1 MGLPSD
7 AAGRPAANSTPA
19 DRTERRTRVH
29 RVIRS
34 ERRAWLLEG
43 QNEVLELVASGAG
56 LSEILDHIALVV
68 EWILEPAF
76 CTISLVE
83 GEASRL
89 RCAAAPSL
97 PDQFHALV
105 QTIEIREGAGPCANA
120 ARLGMPMIVTNIATE
135 VLSESLRAAANAC
148 GLRACWSQPILSQ
161 GGRVLGTLGL
171 YLQEPRAPDPH
182 DHVVIETMAFLARL
196 AIEIHQGADA
206 LLSANTRLAALAQS
220 VPGVVY
226 QRKVSPDGDI
236 RYTYISEGARDL
248 FGVSPEEILADP
260 NALFARHGPEY
271 REDFRERL
279 LAASREMKMWDVE
292 ADIITRDGE
301 RKFTHAIARPRREP
315 DGSVLWDGIILD
327 ATRLRRA
334 RDEAE
339 EANRSKSE
347 FLANMSHEL
356 WTPLNA
362 ILGFSDAMQ
371 IELFGPLGDHRY
383 ADYAKAINDSGRNL
397 LGVINDILDMA
408 KIESGKDA
416 LHEEE
421 VDLVEL
427 LRAVAGLVSERAAA
441 GTVDLQLQIPNDLPR
456 LWADA
461 RKLKQVVVNLMSNGV
476 KFTPEGGSV
485 GLKAWCRADSGLVIQ
500 VRDSGIGIAPDDI
513 AKALTR
519 FGQVDSN
526 LSRKYEGTGLGL
538 PLAKALTELHGGSL
552 DLQSRIG
559 EGTTVTVRLPAMR
572 IVTQAKARLAS

>member
-1 MGLPSD
+1 M
-7 AAGRPAANSTPA
+7 T
-19 DRTERRTRVH
+19 
-29 RVIRS
+29 
-34 ERRAWLLEG
+34 
-43 QNEVLELVASGAG
+43 
-56 LSEILDHIALVV
+56 
-68 EWILEPAF
+68 
-76 CTISLVE
+76 
-83 GEASRL
+83 
-89 RCAAAPSL
+89 
-97 PDQFHALV
+97 
-105 QTIEIREGAGPCANA
+105 
-120 ARLGMPMIVTNIATE
+120 
-135 VLSESLRAAANAC
+135 
-148 GLRACWSQPILSQ
+148 
-161 GGRVLGTLGL
+161 
-171 YLQEPRAPDPH
+171 
-182 DHVVIETMAFLARL
+182 
-196 AIEIHQGADA
+196 
-206 LLSANTRLAALAQS
+206 
-220 VPGVVY
+220 
-226 QRKVSPDGDI
+226 PDGDI

-301 RKFTHAIARPRREP
+301 RKFTHAIARQRREP

-356 WTPLNA
+356 RTPLNA

-421 VDLVEL
+421 VDLVAL

>member
-1 MGLPSD
+1 MGLPRD
-7 AAGRPAANSTPA
+7 AARRPDANSMPA
-19 DRTERRTRVH
+19 DRTERRTRAR

-43 QNEVLELVASGAG
+43 QNEVLELVASGAY
-56 LSEILDHIALVV
+56 LNEILDHIALIV
-68 EWILEPAF
+68 EWILEPAY

-83 GEASRL
+83 DGAKRL
-89 RCAAAPSL
+89 CCAAAPSL
-97 PDQFHALV
+97 PDEFHEQV

-120 ARLGMPMIVTNIATE
+120 VRLGMPTIVTDIA
-135 VLSESLRAAANAC
+135 SEALPEALRTAAQAC

-161 GGRVLGTLGL
+161 DGRVLGTFGV
-171 YLQEPRAPDPH
+171 YLQEARGPSPN
-182 DHVVIETMAFLARL
+182 DHAVIETMAPVARL
-196 AIEIHQGADA
+196 AIEIHQRADA
-206 LLSANTRLAALAQS
+206 LRSVNTRLASLTQS

-226 QRKVSPDGDI
+226 QRKVSADGDI
-236 RYTYISEGARDL
+236 RYTYISEGAREL

-271 REDFRERL
+271 RADFRERL

-356 WTPLNA
+356 RTPLNA

-383 ADYAKAINDSGRNL
+383 ADYVKSINESGRHL
-397 LGVINDILDMA
+397 LGIITDILDMA

-421 VDLVEL
+421 VDLAEL
-427 LRAVAGLVSERAAA
+427 LRAVIGLVSERAAA
-441 GTVDLQLQIPNDLPR
+441 GAIDLQLQIPDDLPR

-461 RKLKQVVVNLMSNGV
+461 RKLKQIVVNLMANGV
-476 KFTPEGGSV
+476 KFTPECGSV
-485 GLKAWCRADSGLVIQ
+485 GLKAWCSPDSGLVIQ
-500 VRDSGIGIAPDDI
+500 IRDSGIGIAPDNI
-513 AKALTR
+513 AKALMR

-526 LSRKYEGTGLGL
+526 LRRNYEGTGLGL

-552 DLQSRIG
+552 DLQSRVG
-559 EGTTVTVRLPAMR
+559 EGTTVTVRLPATR
-572 IVTQAKARLAS
+572 IVTEQKARLAS